1 MTTTPADLKR
11 RATEARARRMAAR
24 EGFRMRKSRA
34 ALSHD
39 NHGEFMLFDS
49 NTNTIVGGEHFDMS
63 AVEVLE
69 YLTE

>member
-1 MTTTPADLKR
+1 MTTTPTDIER

-24 EGFRMRKSRA
+24 QGYSMRKSRA
-34 ALSHD
+34 ALSIN
-39 NHGEFMLFDS
+39 NHGEFMLIDN